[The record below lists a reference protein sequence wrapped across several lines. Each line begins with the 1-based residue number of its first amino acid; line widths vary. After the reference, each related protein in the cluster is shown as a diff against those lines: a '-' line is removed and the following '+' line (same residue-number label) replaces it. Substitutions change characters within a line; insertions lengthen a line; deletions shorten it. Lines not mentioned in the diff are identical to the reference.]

1 MKNLLTNSKKHGI
14 ITMKDKE
21 KVTLQTRKVK
31 RMEQIVYVVLDS
43 KEKKVIG
50 AYNEYKRAEQIA
62 LDMERACYNG
72 TEISITPVCVDR
84 DNIVNGTRQYL
95 LNQQDVLDA
104 TIEEMELACPEGAI
118 PVRVD
123 DEDEDDEYDVDDDEY
138 EEDEDEDEDDDEYE
152 DDEYD
157 DEGYDDDEEYEDD

>member
-1 MKNLLTNSKKHGI
+1 MKNLLTNSKIHGI

-123 DEDEDDEYDVDDDEY
+123 DEDEDDA
-138 EEDEDEDEDDDEYE
+138 
-152 DDEYD
+152 
-157 DEGYDDDEEYEDD
+157 